1 LAFTDE
7 SAVVQLY
14 NSPQRR
20 PSESRPVSGTTLH
33 LAIVLAFAPVR
44 PALEM

>member
-1 LAFTDE
+1 LAFADE
-7 SAVVQLY
+7 SAVVQLL
-14 NSPQRR
+14 
-20 PSESRPVSGTTLH
+20 SRPVSGTTLH